1 MRGRFSLGCG
11 LTFDWE
17 ELSLQQLFPYYLKKL
32 TTGTDDVGLKIRSVV
47 AKQKIYQNS
56 QFSLH
61 FTLPIISKR

>member
-1 MRGRFSLGCG
+1 LNRRDL
-11 LTFDWE
+11 
-17 ELSLQQLFPYYLKKL
+17 LSSSYFPYYLKNL